1 MLSVREVA
9 EIPSAEVSSGVSTC
23 SSPFINKNPTFERH
37 DKRYKLVA
45 FASRERTT
53 RKLLEKLSTS
63 WLLTDNRDQGEYPAR
78 EDPFHCVLI

>member
-9 EIPSAEVSSGVSTC
+9 EIPSAEISSGVSTC

-37 DKRYKLVA
+37 DKRFKLVA

-53 RKLLEKLSTS
+53 RKLLEKIVDELV
-63 WLLTDNRDQGEYPAR
+63 TDR
-78 EDPFHCVLI
+78 EPRPRGISSS